1 LPDGSAGAA
10 RVMQQDATMS
20 PVEAPATDTQALREL
35 DAPPIERVDEPIGD
49 DPGQLP
55 AAAPAQTSATV
66 VRNARARQGR
76 DEQVPRNKLYVK
88 VEKIYDSIE
97 AFVSRLSVRDNFWHS
112 VCSLIWLPL
121 AFFSGIR
128 LKMVDTATRAFDSA
142 AKGAGDAVD
151 RAKFTAAA
159 VLPFRRFNR
168 NWYRAMAG
176 GALLA
181 NSEIAGGMY
190 VFGIVGGDYTVVCK
204 HLEYRFLRPCLGPA
218 VYRMSP
224 RENVTELVAAGGEFN
239 VTVDMNILQQA
250 SRIGEKDKR
259 VGQCVATF
267 HVTPKVQ
274 HKTKRQRNRAR

>member
-1 LPDGSAGAA
+1 
-10 RVMQQDATMS
+10 MS
-20 PVEAPATDTQALREL
+20 PVEAPAPDTQALREL
-35 DAPPIERVDEPIGD
+35 DRPTPADVSADSLNPDRDGRVDAN
-49 DPGQLP
+49 PG
-55 AAAPAQTSATV
+55 AERAGNAPTPVV
-66 VRNARARQGR
+66 VRDARARPRG
-76 DEQVPRNKLYVK
+76 EVVAPPRNKLYQK
-88 VEKIYDSIE
+88 VEQIYDRVE

-128 LKMVDTATRAFDSA
+128 LKMVDTATKAFDSA
-142 AKGAGDAVD
+142 TNRAEGAVKQAQV
-151 RAKFTAAA
+151 TARA

-204 HLEYRFLRPCLGPA
+204 HLEYKFLRPCLGPA

-224 RENVTELVAAGGEFN
+224 REMVNELVAAGGEFN
-239 VTVDMNILQQA
+239 VTVDMDILQQA
-250 SRIGEKDKR
+250 SRVGEKDKR

-274 HKTKRQRNRAR
+274 HKNKRQRNRGR